1 MVKEDQL
8 PNELIEVVVTEQ
20 VEANPSA
27 GPLNPEAPLDPGV
40 APLAESEESVS
51 QSSIDSD
58 KLAHNEDNESK
69 QKDEE
74 ATLPRLQ

>member
-20 VEANPSA
+20 VDTNSPAGSLNTEAH
-27 GPLNPEAPLDPGV
+27 LDPGV
-40 APLAESEESVS
+40 APLAEPEESVS

-58 KLAHNEDNESK
+58 KLAHNGEDEMKN
-69 QKDEE
+69 KDEE
-74 ATLPRLQ
+74 ANLPRLQ